1 MESSWLQTILDWVQ
15 LHPNATVWLIFL
27 VALGESLLLV
37 GILLPGAALLIG
49 IGTLIGLGVVDFYTA
64 WITASLGAFVGD
76 GISFWIG
83 HHYKKGL
90 LKIWPM
96 YKFPKLIEQG
106 QSFFTK
112 WGVLSVFIGR
122 FVGLVRPIIPAI
134 AGMMNMPIKKYLAI
148 SFTAAILW
156 SPFYLLPGMLFG
168 NAMGAMSK
176 VAGKLAILV
185 LIFVVTVAL
194 VYWIIQLVYGFLLP
208 RTHKILSNV
217 LVWTQKH
224 PHLGK
229 LTSGLI
235 DPRKPEKGSLALMAT
250 FIIVLTITSM
260 FFMLNSNTIGDWP
273 ISVNTFMQAFHTDW
287 TEPVMLFVLALTHDL
302 SILIPS
308 VLVFIWLLRR
318 KKETAAGHWAFIVVT
333 GYILALLINYF
344 SAEVEK
350 QWFGFH
356 HLTWFICVISFWS
369 ALVSGALPHKARSW
383 PYTLATLLI
392 AVTAFA
398 QLFFLQ
404 KSLGVVL
411 ISVFS
416 AILWA
421 SVVAIAYRMRTR
433 KQFLGWPVSALF
445 FSFQGILVVVVL
457 IFFSKELKQDQTPV
471 FENISHHQWIS
482 SKLEERNDWLNRPKQ
497 VFQIHYNGDLT
508 VLSKHLESQGWKTV
522 TPNAWKDIWN
532 AARTDKDSKNIT
544 VIPTTNNG
552 KIESVIISKRE
563 GDILL
568 ALHLWQQ
575 PITIGA
581 DIGAD
586 IGTSKSHVYAGHIS
600 NHEIISKYGLTF
612 WKSFEDESAIIAFK
626 KAIKESNNLDYKFNN
641 LQYFIQAKETL

>member
-1 MESSWLQTILDWVQ
+1 MEASWLQTVLDWVQ
-15 LHPNATVWLIFL
+15 LHPNATGWLIFL

-37 GILLPGAALLIG
+37 GILLPGAAILVGL
-49 IGTLIGLGVVDFYTA
+49 GTLVGLGVVDFYTA

-112 WGVLSVFIGR
+112 WGILSVFIGR

-134 AGMMNMPIKKYLAI
+134 AGMMEMPLKKYLMVSTI
-148 SFTAAILW
+148 AAILW

-168 NAMGAMSK
+168 NAMGALSK

-185 LIFVVTVAL
+185 LIFVATVAL
-194 VYWIIQLVYGFLLP
+194 VYWLIQLLYGFLLP

-217 LVWTQKH
+217 LVWSQKH
-224 PHLGK
+224 PHIGK

-250 FIIVLTITSM
+250 FIIALTITSL
-260 FFMLNSNTIGDWP
+260 FFILNSNTIGDWS

-287 TEPVMLFVLALTHDL
+287 TEPVMLFILAATHDL
-302 SILIPS
+302 TIIIPS

-318 KKETAAGHWAFIVVT
+318 KKETAAGHWAFIVIT

-344 SAEVEK
+344 SSEAEK
-350 QWFGFH
+350 HWFGFH
-356 HLTWFICVISFWS
+356 HLTWFICVISFWA
-369 ALVSGALPHKARSW
+369 ALISGALPHKARSW

-392 AVTAFA
+392 AMTSFA

-411 ISVFS
+411 ISIFS

-433 KQFLGWPVSALF
+433 KQFLGWPVSAIF
-445 FSFQGILVVVVL
+445 FSFQGVLIVIVL
-457 IFFSKELKQDQTPV
+457 IFFSQELKQVATPV
-471 FENISHHQWIS
+471 FENITYNQWTNSQI
-482 SKLEERNDWLNRPKQ
+482 EERNDWLNRPKQ
-497 VFQIHYNGDLT
+497 AFQIHYKGDLAT
-508 VLSKHLESQGWKTV
+508 LSDQLESQGWETIK
-522 TPNAWKDIWN
+522 PKAWKDIWT
-532 AARTDKDSKNIT
+532 AASTDKNSKNIAI
-544 VIPTTNNG
+544 IPTTNNG
-552 KIESVIISKRE
+552 KIESVIFSKRK
-563 GDILL
+563 DKQLL

-575 PITIGA
+575 PIIIGE
-581 DIGAD
+581 
-586 IGTSKSHVYAGHIS
+586 SKDKVYAGHVS
-600 NHEIISKYGLTF
+600 NHEIITKYGLTF
-612 WKSFEDESAIIAFK
+612 WKSFEDNSAIDDFVQFL
-626 KAIKESNNLDYKFNN
+626 NNNN
-641 LQYFIQAKETL
+641 VIMYDKNNQQYFIQVKESI

>member
-1 MESSWLQTILDWVQ
+1 METTWLQTVLDWVQ
-15 LHPNATVWLIFL
+15 LHPHATGWMIFI

-37 GILLPGAALLIG
+37 GILLPGAALLVG
-49 IGTLIGLGVVDFYTA
+49 LGTLIGLGVVDFQTA
-64 WITASLGAFVGD
+64 WITASLGAFAGD

-83 HHYKKGL
+83 HHYKQGL

-106 QSFFTK
+106 QSFFNK
-112 WGVLSVFIGR
+112 WGLLSVFIGR

-134 AGMMNMPIKKYLAI
+134 AGMMAMPIKKYLMI
-148 SFTAAILW
+148 STLAAILW

-185 LIFVVTVAL
+185 LIFVATVAM
-194 VYWIIQLVYGFLLP
+194 VYWIIQLLYGFLLP
-208 RTHKILSNV
+208 RTHRILSNV

-250 FIIVLTITSM
+250 FIIVLTITSL
-260 FFMLNSNTIGDWP
+260 FFILNSDTIGQWS

-302 SILIPS
+302 TVLVPS
-308 VLVFIWLLRR
+308 VLVFVWLLRR
-318 KKETAAGHWAFIVVT
+318 KKETAAWHWAFMLIT
-333 GYILALLINYF
+333 GYVLALLINYF
-344 SAEVEK
+344 STEFEK

-356 HLTWFICVISFWS
+356 HLTWFVSVIAFWA
-369 ALVSGALPHKARSW
+369 ALISGALPHKLRSW

-404 KSLGVVL
+404 QTLGVVL
-411 ISVFS
+411 ISIFS

-433 KQFLGWPVSALF
+433 KQFLGWPVSAIF
-445 FSFQGILVVVVL
+445 FSFQGIVIVVVL
-457 IFFSKELKQDQTPV
+457 IFFSTELKQQPNQT
-471 FENISHHQWIS
+471 FEQLTYNQWINCE
-482 SKLEERNDWLNRPKQ
+482 LEERNDWLNRPKQ
-497 VFQIHYNGDLT
+497 AFQIHYHGNIAVLT
-508 VLSKHLESQGWKTV
+508 HYLESQGWKT
-522 TPNAWKDIWN
+522 THPRAWKDIWK
-532 AARTDKDSKNIT
+532 ASTTDSNSSEIAI
-544 VIPTTNNG
+544 IPTTNNG
-552 KIESVIISKRE
+552 KIESVIFSKKNN
-563 GDILL
+563 GHLL

-575 PITIGA
+575 P
-581 DIGAD
+581 
-586 IGTSKSHVYAGHIS
+586 SKLQSSDEFIYSGHVS
-600 NHEIISKYGLTF
+600 NHEIVSKYGLTF
-612 WKSFEDESAIIAFK
+612 WKSFVDESATQTFMDS
-626 KAIKESNNLDYKFNN
+626 IKNSNTLTYQHNN
-641 LQYFIQAKETL
+641 NQYFIQAKESP

>member
-1 MESSWLQTILDWVQ
+1 MEASWLQTVLDWVQ
-15 LHPNATVWLIFL
+15 LHPNATGWLIFL

-37 GILLPGAALLIG
+37 GILLPGAAILVGL
-49 IGTLIGLGVVDFYTA
+49 GTLVGLGVVDFYTA

-112 WGVLSVFIGR
+112 WGILSVFIGR

-134 AGMMNMPIKKYLAI
+134 AGMMEMPLKKYLMVSTI
-148 SFTAAILW
+148 AAILW

-168 NAMGAMSK
+168 NAMGALSK

-185 LIFVVTVAL
+185 LIFVATVAL
-194 VYWIIQLVYGFLLP
+194 VYWLIQLLYGFLLP
-208 RTHKILSNV
+208 RTHKMLSNV

-224 PHLGK
+224 PHIGK

-250 FIIVLTITSM
+250 FIIALTITSL
-260 FFMLNSNTIGDWP
+260 FFILNSNTIGDWS

-287 TEPVMLFVLALTHDL
+287 TEPVMLFILAATHDL
-302 SILIPS
+302 TIIIPS
-308 VLVFIWLLRR
+308 VLVFIWLIRR

-333 GYILALLINYF
+333 GYILALFINYF
-344 SAEVEK
+344 SSEFEK

-369 ALVSGALPHKARSW
+369 ALISGALPHKARSW

-392 AVTAFA
+392 AMTSFA

-411 ISVFS
+411 ISIFS

-433 KQFLGWPVSALF
+433 KQFLGWPVSAIF
-445 FSFQGILVVVVL
+445 FSFQGVLIVIVL
-457 IFFSKELKQDQTPV
+457 IFFAQELKQVPNPI
-471 FENISHHQWIS
+471 FKKISTQQWTN

-497 VFQIHYNGDLT
+497 AFQIHYKGDLAI
-508 VLSKHLESQGWKTV
+508 LSKQLKSQGWKTI
-522 TPNAWKDIWN
+522 TPKAWKDIWT
-532 AARTDKDSKNIT
+532 AASTDKNSKNIAI
-544 VIPTTNNG
+544 IPTTNNG
-552 KIESVIISKRE
+552 KIESVIFSKRK
-563 GDILL
+563 DKLLL

-575 PITIGA
+575 PIVIGE
-581 DIGAD
+581 
-586 IGTSKSHVYAGHIS
+586 SKDKVYAGHVS
-600 NHEIISKYGLTF
+600 NHEIITKYGLTF
-612 WKSFEDESAIIAFK
+612 WKSFEDNSAI
-626 KAIKESNNLDYKFNN
+626 ESFIQLLNNNNFIVFNKN
-641 LQYFIQAKETL
+641 NQQYFLQVKEIP